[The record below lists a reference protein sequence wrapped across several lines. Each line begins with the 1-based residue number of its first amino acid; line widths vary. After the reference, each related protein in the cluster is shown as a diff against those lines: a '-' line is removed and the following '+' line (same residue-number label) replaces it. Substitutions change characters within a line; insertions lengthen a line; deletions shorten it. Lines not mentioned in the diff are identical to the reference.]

1 MSGSSAKRFFL
12 PCIGGNILMI
22 IEKYNPNSLS
32 IGAILGLISSGD
44 IAIPEIQRPFVWK
57 KKQVRDL
64 LDSLYKGYPT
74 GYLIVWKNP
83 SVKLKDGTMSA
94 GKKILIDGQQRV
106 TALMTA
112 VAGIPVVNSEYR
124 KERIKIAFD
133 PFAAL
138 SEDREA
144 EVFAVQD
151 QSHLKS
157 KRWIPDIAEVF
168 RNDFSVISFAIQYC
182 KENPEMQIDTLDK
195 IITNLRAI
203 GNRMIGVIELSENL
217 DIDVVTDIFI
227 RINSKGTAL
236 SQGDFVMSKI
246 AADETYGG
254 NLLRK
259 AIDYFAHLCVEPAF
273 CSFIRENDADFV
285 ASEYFSK
292 IKWLEDDREDVYNPE
307 CDDILRVAFMY
318 MYPRAKL
325 SDLVGLLSGRDFESR
340 EFRIDI
346 TEDTYAKL
354 KEGVLNVFNKNNFNQ
369 FMLAIRGAGF
379 ISEKLVNSYMALD
392 FAYALYLRLIK
403 DQSVSVSEVKRI
415 VQRWYV
421 LSVLTGRYSASP
433 ESAFYKDIRQINE
446 IGAINALKSIEDA
459 TLSDNFWDVR
469 VVQDLSYTSTINP
482 TYLVYLAAQVAGN
495 DKSLLSNT
503 ITVKDLI
510 EVAGDVHHI
519 FPKEYLKSAGYDRN
533 LYNQN
538 ANYAYLDAQV
548 NKSIGKQAPFEYF
561 AKAVQQC
568 QTKQIMCGSITDLEM
583 LKANLAENCIP
594 FETVEMSHID
604 YNTFLDQRRKLMAQ
618 KIKNYYYGL

>member
-1 MSGSSAKRFFL
+1 
-12 PCIGGNILMI
+12 MI

-307 CDDILRVAFMY
+307 CDDILRVAFMH

>member
-1 MSGSSAKRFFL
+1 
-12 PCIGGNILMI
+12 MI
-22 IEKYNPNSLS
+22 IEKNNPNSLS

-112 VAGIPVVNSEYR
+112 VAGIPVINSEYR

-273 CSFIRENDADFV
+273 CSFIRENDANFV

>member
-112 VAGIPVVNSEYR
+112 VAGIPVINSEYR

-307 CDDILRVAFMY
+307 CDDILRVAFMH

>member
-1 MSGSSAKRFFL
+1 
-12 PCIGGNILMI
+12 MI

-112 VAGIPVVNSEYR
+112 VAGIPVINSEYR

-273 CSFIRENDADFV
+273 YSFIRENDADFV

-307 CDDILRVAFMY
+307 CDDILRVAFMH

>member
-1 MSGSSAKRFFL
+1 
-12 PCIGGNILMI
+12 
-22 IEKYNPNSLS
+22 
-32 IGAILGLISSGD
+32 
-44 IAIPEIQRPFVWK
+44 
-57 KKQVRDL
+57 
-64 LDSLYKGYPT
+64 
-74 GYLIVWKNP
+74 
-83 SVKLKDGTMSA
+83 MSA

-112 VAGIPVVNSEYR
+112 VAGIPVINSEYR

-307 CDDILRVAFMY
+307 CDDILRVAFMH

>member
-112 VAGIPVVNSEYR
+112 VAGIPVINSEYR

>member
-1 MSGSSAKRFFL
+1 
-12 PCIGGNILMI
+12 MI

-32 IGAILGLISSGD
+32 VSAILGLIASGD

-57 KKQVRDL
+57 KRQVRDL

-83 SVKLKDGTMSA
+83 NVKLKDGTMSA

-112 VAGIPVVNSEYR
+112 VAGIPVINSDYR

-138 SEDREA
+138 SDDREA

-151 QSHLKS
+151 PSHLKS

-168 RNDFSVISFAIQYC
+168 KNDFSVYAFITRYC
-182 KENPEMQIDTLDK
+182 AENPEMLPDTLSE
-195 IITNLRAI
+195 ILTNLRAI
-203 GNRMIGVIELSENL
+203 GNRLIGVIELSDNL
-217 DIDVVTDIFI
+217 DIDIVTDIFI

-254 NLLRK
+254 NALRK
-259 AIDYFAHLCVEPAF
+259 AIDYFAHLCVEPSF
-273 CSFIRENDADFV
+273 CSFIRENDTEFA
-285 ASEYFSK
+285 ATEYFQK

-307 CDDILRVAFMY
+307 CDDVLRVAFMH
-318 MYPRAKL
+318 MYPRARL
-325 SDLVGLLSGRDFESR
+325 ADLVSLLSGRDFESR
-340 EFRIDI
+340 EFRAEIM
-346 TEDTYAKL
+346 EDTYAKL
-354 KEGVLNVFNKNNFNQ
+354 KEGVLHVFNKNNFNQ

-379 ISEKLVNSYMALD
+379 ITAKLVNSYMALD
-392 FAYALYLRLIK
+392 FAYALYLRLL
-403 DQSVSVSEVKRI
+403 DDASVSVSEVKHI

-446 IGAINALKSIEDA
+446 VGAAAALRAMEDA
-459 TLSDNFWDVR
+459 TLSESFWEVR
-469 VVQDLSYTSTINP
+469 VVQDLAMTSTINP

-495 DKSLLSNT
+495 DLSLLSNC

-519 FPKEYLKSAGYDRN
+519 FPKEYLKAAGYERN
-533 LYNQN
+533 LYNQD
-538 ANYAYLDAQV
+538 ANYAYLDPQV
-548 NKSIGKQAPFEYF
+548 NKSIGKKAPHEYF
-561 AKAVQQC
+561 AEALKQC
-568 QTKQIMCGSITDLEM
+568 ETKKITCGSITDLEL
-583 LKANLAENCIP
+583 LKQNLATNCIP
-594 FETVEMSHID
+594 FAVTQMSHEN
-604 YNTFLDQRRKLMAQ
+604 YTEFLETRRKLMAQ
-618 KIKNYYYGL
+618 KIRAYYYKL

>member
-1 MSGSSAKRFFL
+1 
-12 PCIGGNILMI
+12 MI

-32 IGAILGLISSGD
+32 VGAILGLIASGD

-83 SVKLKDGTMSA
+83 NVKLKDGTLST

-112 VAGIPVVNSEYR
+112 VAGIPVINSEYR

-168 RNDFSVISFAIQYC
+168 RNDFSIYAFITKYC
-182 KENPEMQIDTLDK
+182 AENTEMRPDTLSD
-195 IITNLRAI
+195 ILTNLRAI
-203 GNRMIGVIELSENL
+203 GNRLIGVIELSDNL

-246 AADETYGG
+246 ASDETYGG
-254 NLLRK
+254 NMLRK
-259 AIDYFAHLCVEPAF
+259 AIDYFAHLCVEPSF
-273 CSFIRENDADFV
+273 CNFIKENDSEFAT
-285 ASEYFSK
+285 SEYFSK
-292 IKWLEDDREDVYNPE
+292 IKWLENDKEDVYNPE
-307 CDDILRVAFMY
+307 CDDILRVAFMH

-325 SDLVGLLSGRDFESR
+325 ADLVSLLSGRDFESR
-340 EFRIDI
+340 EFRVEIM
-346 TEDTYAKL
+346 EDTYAKL

-379 ISEKLVNSYMALD
+379 ISAKLVNSYMALD
-392 FAYALYLRLIK
+392 FAYALYLRLTK
-403 DQSVSVSEVKRI
+403 DPGVSVSEVKRI

-433 ESAFYKDIRQINE
+433 ESSFYKDIRQINE
-446 IGAINALKSIEDA
+446 IGAVNALKAIEDA
-459 TLSDNFWDVR
+459 TLSDNFWEVR
-469 VVQDLSYTSTINP
+469 IVQDLSYMSTINP

-548 NKSIGKQAPFEYF
+548 NKSIGKQAPFEYL
-561 AKAVQQC
+561 AKAVKQC
-568 QTKQIMCGSITDLEM
+568 ETKQITCGSITDLEM
-583 LKANLAENCIP
+583 LKTNLAENCIP
-594 FETVEMSHID
+594 FETIKMSHTD
-604 YNTFLDQRRKLMAQ
+604 YNSFLEQRRKLMAQ

>member
-1 MSGSSAKRFFL
+1 
-12 PCIGGNILMI
+12 MI

-32 IGAILGLISSGD
+32 VGAILGLIASGD

-83 SVKLKDGTMSA
+83 NVKLKDGTLST

-112 VAGIPVVNSEYR
+112 VAGIPVINSEYR

-168 RNDFSVISFAIQYC
+168 RNDFSIYAFITKYC
-182 KENPEMQIDTLDK
+182 AENTEMRPDTLSD
-195 IITNLRAI
+195 ILTNLRAI
-203 GNRMIGVIELSENL
+203 GNRMIGVIELSDNL

-246 AADETYGG
+246 ASDETYGG
-254 NLLRK
+254 NMLRK
-259 AIDYFAHLCVEPAF
+259 AIDYFAHLCVEPSF
-273 CSFIRENDADFV
+273 CSFIKENDSEFA
-285 ASEYFSK
+285 ASEYFPK
-292 IKWLEDDREDVYNPE
+292 IKWLENDKEDVYNPE
-307 CDDILRVAFMY
+307 CDDILRVAFMH

-325 SDLVGLLSGRDFESR
+325 ADLVSLLSGRDFESR
-340 EFRIDI
+340 EFRVEIM
-346 TEDTYAKL
+346 EDTYAKL

-379 ISEKLVNSYMALD
+379 ISAKLVNSYMALD
-392 FAYALYLRLIK
+392 FAYALYLRLTK
-403 DQSVSVSEVKRI
+403 EPGVSVSEVKRI

-433 ESAFYKDIRQINE
+433 ESSFYKDIRQINE
-446 IGAINALKSIEDA
+446 IGAVNALKAIEDA
-459 TLSDNFWDVR
+459 TLSDNFWKVR
-469 VVQDLSYTSTINP
+469 IVQDLSYMSTINP

-561 AKAVQQC
+561 AQAIKQC
-568 QTKQIMCGSITDLEM
+568 ETKQITCGSITDLEM

-594 FETVEMSHID
+594 FETVKMSHTD
-604 YNTFLDQRRKLMAQ
+604 YNSFLEQRRKLMAQ

>member
-1 MSGSSAKRFFL
+1 
-12 PCIGGNILMI
+12 MI

-112 VAGIPVVNSEYR
+112 VAGIPVINSEYR

-392 FAYALYLRLIK
+392 FVYALYLRLIK

>member
-1 MSGSSAKRFFL
+1 
-12 PCIGGNILMI
+12 MI

-168 RNDFSVISFAIQYC
+168 RNDFFFFSFAIQYC